1 MLKKSIHLVLIVLI
15 LGVLSACSSKSSND
29 QPVSPITTASTAS
42 TASTAPTT
50 STVATTVNIDMNEY
64 SFSQKEIKVKQ
75 GETIHIVLTNSGK
88 LAHDINSQE
97 LNLDMDAEPGKTTE
111 ADWTAS
117 QKAGS
122 YQIICDKPG
131 HADMGMK
138 MTMTIE

>member
-1 MLKKSIHLVLIVLI
+1 MLKKSVPIVLMVVLI
-15 LGVLSACSSKSSND
+15 LGVLSACSSKTSNE
-29 QPVSPITTASTAS
+29 QPVSSTTTASTD
-42 TASTAPTT
+42 
-50 STVATTVNIDMNEY
+50 ATTVKIDMNEF

-111 ADWTAS
+111 TDWTAP